1 MPCKVVVQIFCRD
14 TVKTAHE
21 LLELTMVAV
30 DVLDIIN
37 AFLGFSGFEL
47 NKRNAIGFSKPD
59 IRVELVSH
67 KDCVA
72 FNSTVIDSMQVF
84 CGNAPCIRNSGDRQ
98 TGSIH
103 RARDAYFCLGKASD
117 MRRMPT
123 LIRLARHFKTLTFA
137 MVSLI

>member
-1 MPCKVVVQIFCRD
+1 
-14 TVKTAHE
+14 
-21 LLELTMVAV
+21 MVAV

-37 AFLGFSGFEL
+37 VFLGFSGFEL
-47 NKRNAIGFSKPD
+47 NKRNAIGLSKPD

-67 KDCVA
+67 KDSVA
-72 FNSTVIDSMQVF
+72 FNSAVIEAVQVF

-98 TGSIH
+98 TRPIH
-103 RARDAYFCLGKASD
+103 CARNAYFCLGKTSD

-123 LIRLARHFKTLTFA
+123 LIRLARHLKSLAFA